1 MLLIS
6 SSICRNQRKHDKE
19 KEIVESTATHRD
31 VDDVEAVDIDDK
43 QRQVTYHDSISITP
57 ASPKLVVPPHCCSR
71 RYAGATQSTNKKLDH
86 LKRLAFQQI
95 QDHKKNIKKCCCNCM

>member
-1 MLLIS
+1 MCILVNSFHCMQATHYRCVSFINDLSMLLIS

-43 QRQVTYHDSISITP
+43 QQQVTYHDSISITQP
-57 ASPKLVVPPHCCSR
+57 LLNLLYHHTVAADGMQVLHNQPTR
-71 RYAGATQSTNKKLDH
+71 N
-86 LKRLAFQQI
+86 
-95 QDHKKNIKKCCCNCM
+95 